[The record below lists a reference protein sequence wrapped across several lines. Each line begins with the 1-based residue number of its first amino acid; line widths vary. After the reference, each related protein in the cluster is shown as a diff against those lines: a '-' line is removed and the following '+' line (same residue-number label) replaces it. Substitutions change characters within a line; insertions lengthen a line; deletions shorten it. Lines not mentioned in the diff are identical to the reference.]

1 MVEGFLEAG
10 ILYGFVRYFDK
21 KGRLSFVGKHEN
33 GQPCGTCW
41 KIIPGGGCVVGEVDS
56 DGHLTGAD
64 IAYIYPD
71 FATVLLGEFRDGV
84 MEKAQEACIVG
95 MEENDS
101 GIKVPSYSSPNGH
114 MHVRQIRT
122 FNHIC
127 SDPLA
132 PDPYESK
139 FVNVCSS
146 GILGAEEG
154 LFAKVDIA
162 VNTTV
167 AFYNGARVESKDV
180 DVQNWET
187 NNYRIFDPADI
198 PDGAMDIPV
207 WAQSSTAY
215 CATLA
220 HKINHSFL
228 LNTQFVVFD
237 HPKFGLVPCM
247 VAIADI
253 QQGEEILVGYG
264 YQLEASPDWYQLD
277 WKNRKLKVHMGSLE
291 WITVIGWSQESSRSM
306 HLNKTQSE
314 SINSC

>member
-1 MVEGFLEAG
+1 MPDDDNASPSEKMIAKDLAQWIRKLKLSELTETEDLEDFNISGGDHLFVREDNISDDQIDSENINTDKRMVEGFLEAG

-56 DGHLTGAD
+56 NGHLTGAE

-127 SDPLA
+127 S
-132 PDPYESK
+132 
-139 FVNVCSS
+139 
-146 GILGAEEG
+146 G
-154 LFAKVDIA
+154 LSQPIIMYQQRTF
-162 VNTTV
+162 
-167 AFYNGARVESKDV
+167 
-180 DVQNWET
+180 
-187 NNYRIFDPADI
+187 
-198 PDGAMDIPV
+198 
-207 WAQSSTAY
+207 
-215 CATLA
+215 TL
-220 HKINHSFL
+220 KR
-228 LNTQFVVFD
+228 
-237 HPKFGLVPCM
+237 
-247 VAIADI
+247 
-253 QQGEEILVGYG
+253 E
-264 YQLEASPDWYQLD
+264 
-277 WKNRKLKVHMGSLE
+277 
-291 WITVIGWSQESSRSM
+291 QES
-306 HLNKTQSE
+306 HKT
-314 SINSC
+314 IAM